1 MYELLMGL
9 PPFNDESVPKIF
21 DNITNHR
28 IEWPEVGYEDD
39 CISPEAYDIIN
50 KLLNPDYKNR
60 LGANGS
66 EEIKN
71 HEFFKC
77 INFSKVRS
85 IKAPIVPKMIMSEED
100 MEKREKDKVK
110 FQKFLNDLNTKK
122 IKQKGSDSV
131 SDKLNK
137 ELKTLERMDLL
148 V

>member
-1 MYELLMGL
+1 MGTPDYIAPEIISGISISNPSIDWWALGVIMYELLMGL

-110 FQKFLNDLNTKK
+110 F
-122 IKQKGSDSV
+122 
-131 SDKLNK
+131 
-137 ELKTLERMDLL
+137 
-148 V
+148 